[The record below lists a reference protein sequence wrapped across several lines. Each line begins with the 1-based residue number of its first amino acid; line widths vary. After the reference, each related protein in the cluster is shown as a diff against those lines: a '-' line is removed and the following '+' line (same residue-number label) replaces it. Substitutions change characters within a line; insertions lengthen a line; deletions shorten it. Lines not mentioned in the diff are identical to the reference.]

1 MHEQILKTMIMH
13 VQEQWRRV
21 IMGMEKNESKTIST
35 VVVVVAPPL
44 SPSSSWL
51 HIHRYPFFRRKL
63 EGTSSVT
70 LPYPHWKRP
79 PSKESCFFSVSP
91 FRRYLPRHQSSCCG
105 TPLLTC
111 VVDLSHPF
119 EHKQLKVCPPLLP
132 PGRPVKGK
140 VIIIIC
146 RSRHCIS
153 STHLHYHGHWGIAA
167 ILDEHA
173 ANATRYR
180 KPNIIIATW

>member
-1 MHEQILKTMIMH
+1 
-13 VQEQWRRV
+13 
-21 IMGMEKNESKTIST
+21 MGMEKNESKTIST

-51 HIHRYPFFRRKL
+51 HIQRYPFSSTEVRRN
-63 EGTSSVT
+63 VT

-153 STHLHYHGHWGIAA
+153 STHLHYHGHWGIVA

>member
-1 MHEQILKTMIMH
+1 MYKNNEGESLW
-13 VQEQWRRV
+13 EWRR
-21 IMGMEKNESKTIST
+21 MKAKPS
-35 VVVVVAPPL
+35 P
-44 SPSSSWL
+44 PSSSSSRRL
-51 HIHRYPFFRRKL
+51 YHRHHHDCTSIDILFLRRKL
-63 EGTSSVT
+63 KGPPSVT

-105 TPLLTC
+105 TSLLTC
-111 VVDLSHPF
+111 VDLSHPF

>member
-1 MHEQILKTMIMH
+1 MYKNNEGESLW
-13 VQEQWRRV
+13 EWRR
-21 IMGMEKNESKTIST
+21 MKAKPS
-35 VVVVVAPPL
+35 P
-44 SPSSSWL
+44 PSSLSSSRRL
-51 HIHRYPFFRRKL
+51 YHRHHHDCTSIDILFFRRKL
-63 EGTSSVT
+63 EGSVT
-70 LPYPHWKRP
+70 LPYPHWNQT

-119 EHKQLKVCPPLLP
+119 EHKQLKVCPPLQS

>member
-1 MHEQILKTMIMH
+1 MYKNNEEESLW
-13 VQEQWRRV
+13 EWRR
-21 IMGMEKNESKTIST
+21 MKAKPS
-35 VVVVVAPPL
+35 P
-44 SPSSSWL
+44 PSSSSRRL
-51 HIHRYPFFRRKL
+51 YHRHHHDCTSIDILSLRRKL
-63 EGTSSVT
+63 ERTSSVT
-70 LPYPHWKRP
+70 L